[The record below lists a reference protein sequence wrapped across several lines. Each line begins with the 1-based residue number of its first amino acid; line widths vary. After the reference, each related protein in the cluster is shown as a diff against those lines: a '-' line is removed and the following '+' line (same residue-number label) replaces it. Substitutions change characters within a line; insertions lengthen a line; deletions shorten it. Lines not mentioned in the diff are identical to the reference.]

1 MKGIKNMATYYPKR
15 GFYFVDYWVGNKRKT
30 INTQLKATV
39 RNIPL
44 VEKIKTDIEN
54 EVEIKKTEIKERS
67 YEQSAGYLNEKKEE
81 LTITELIEKYRIR
94 LSITSK
100 SHQEVFEYAMA
111 RFLDI
116 VPGDFTAKEVT
127 SEHII
132 RYIKLHLDVVSNA
145 TLITYLNYLKA
156 FFTYLVEEDYIL
168 KTPIRKKDLPKRAR
182 KAVTTFPKEMLD
194 ALLEES
200 LRRDYTFYCILKM
213 LGFTAIRP
221 IDLLNLKVGDLDF
234 DKNSILVRMS
244 KVSNEIK
251 FPLYDELKEFLF
263 MEMKEVVSKSK
274 EEYLFPSYSVARVG
288 RKFRRIKLKLGI
300 LEKNKYT
307 LKTFRKT
314 FATLYAKT
322 LHIQDVANLLGHD
335 DIETTKEF
343 YTDII
348 TEELRIKMN
357 KKNESV

>member
-1 MKGIKNMATYYPKR
+1 MATYYPKR
-15 GFYFVDYWVGNKRKT
+15 GFYFIDYWVGNKRKT

-39 RNIPL
+39 RNLPK

-67 YEQSAGYLNEKKEE
+67 YEQSANYSDENKEQ
-81 LTITELIEKYRIR
+81 LTMSELIEKYRIK
-94 LSITSK
+94 LSIRSK

-116 VPGDFTAKEVT
+116 VPGDFSPKEVT
-127 SEHII
+127 QEHII
-132 RYIKLHLDVVSNA
+132 RYIKLHMDVVSNA

-156 FFTYLVEEDYIL
+156 FFNYLVDEDYIL
-168 KTPIRKKDLPKRAR
+168 KTPIRTKDLPKRAR

-213 LGFTAIRP
+213 LGNTAIRP

-234 DKNSILVRMS
+234 ENNAILVRMS

-251 FPLYDELKEFLF
+251 FPIYNELKEFLF
-263 MEMKEVVSKSK
+263 MEMKDVVSKSK
-274 EEYLFPSYSVARVG
+274 EEYLFPGYSVARVG

-300 LEKNKYT
+300 LEKHKYT

-343 YTDII
+343 YADVI
-348 TEELRIKMN
+348 TEDLRN
-357 KKNESV
+357 KLNQKK

>member
-1 MKGIKNMATYYPKR
+1 MASLYKKR
-15 GFYFVDYWVGNKRKT
+15 GFYFIDFWVGNKRKT
-30 INTQLKATV
+30 INTQLKITS
-39 RNIPL
+39 RNL
-44 VEKIKTDIEN
+44 KKVEKIKADIEK

-67 YEQSAGYLNEKKEE
+67 YEQSAGYLDENKEQ
-81 LTITELIEKYRIR
+81 LTISEHIEKYRIK
-94 LSITSK
+94 LSIRSK

-111 RFLDI
+111 RFQDI
-116 VPGDFTAKEVT
+116 VPGDFSPKEVT
-127 SEHII
+127 PEHII
-132 RYIKLHLDVVSNA
+132 RYIKLHMNIVSNA

-156 FFTYLVEEDYIL
+156 FFNYLVDEDYIL
-168 KTPIRKKDLPKRAR
+168 KTPIRTKDLPKRAR
-182 KAVTTFPKEMLD
+182 KAITTFPKEMLY

-263 MEMKEVVSKSK
+263 IEMKEVVSKSK
-274 EEYLFPSYSVARVG
+274 EEYLFPGYSVARVG

-300 LEKNKYT
+300 LDKHKYT
-307 LKTFRKT
+307 LRTFRKT

-343 YTDII
+343 YTDVI
-348 TEELRIKMN
+348 TEDLRN
-357 KKNESV
+357 KLNQKK